1 MKVATVLGTRPEIIR
16 LSEVIKANDIFFD
29 HLLIHTGQNYDY
41 ELNQIF
47 FDDLHLRKPDF
58 FLEVARKNLGE
69 TLGEIIA
76 KSYAVFEK
84 IQPDAVLILG
94 DTNSSLASIA
104 AKRLHIPIFHM
115 EAGNRCF
122 DELVPEEVN
131 RKLVD
136 HIADINLPYMEQSRL
151 YLLQEGIPRD
161 RIFVTGTP
169 VPEVLEKNLASI
181 KRSQV
186 LERLKLT
193 AGKYFVLSVQREEV
207 VEDDR
212 RLDSLVEA
220 IRAVDSEY
228 GLPIV
233 FGVHPRTVKRLE
245 ERKIVLP
252 EGVRQLKP
260 LGFFD
265 YVHLEMNAFCV
276 LSDSGTLG
284 EEAGHLKFPA
294 VHIRQVSERTEAFEQ
309 AVMTLGQLD
318 AESILQAIA
327 MERSAR
333 DLGLEAGVPR
343 DHRDLNVSLKVVK
356 LIQSWTPYVRRA
368 LRV

>member
-1 MKVATVLGTRPEIIR
+1 
-16 LSEVIKANDIFFD
+16 
-29 HLLIHTGQNYDY
+29 LIHTGQNYDY

-47 FDDLHLRKPDF
+47 FDQLGLRKPDF

-76 KSYAVFEK
+76 KSYSVLEK
-84 IQPDAVLILG
+84 IRPDAVLILG
-94 DTNSSLASIA
+94 DTNSALSAIS
-104 AKRLHIPIFHM
+104 AKRLHIPLFHM

-136 HIADINLPYMEQSRL
+136 HIADINLPYTEQSRL
-151 YLLQEGIPRD
+151 YLLGEGIPRD

-169 VPEVLEKNLASI
+169 VPEVLERNLEAI
-181 KRSQV
+181 KAAKP
-186 LERLKLT
+186 LERLGLER
-193 AGKYFVLSVQREEV
+193 GKYFVLSVQREEV
-207 VEDDR
+207 VDNDE
-212 RLDSLVEA
+212 RLNSLAEA
-220 IRAVDSEY
+220 IRAIDSEY

-233 FGVHPRTVKRLE
+233 FGAHPRTVKRLKE
-245 ERKIVLP
+245 LQITLP
-252 EGVRQLKP
+252 ESVVQLKP

-265 YVHLEMNAFCV
+265 YVNLEMNAFCV

-284 EEAGHLKFPA
+284 EESAHFKFPA
-294 VHIRQVSERTEAFEQ
+294 VHIRQASERPEVFEQ
-309 AVMTLGQLD
+309 AVMTLGQIDSQSVLR
-318 AESILQAIA
+318 AIET
-327 MERSAR
+327 ERRAA
-333 DLGLEAGVPR
+333 DLGLETGVPW

-356 LIQSWTPYVRRA
+356 LIQSWTPYVKRA